1 VSRILDDLDS
11 RPGSTTSLLRTLIGL
26 YLRRLGGW
34 ISIADLVHLMQ
45 LLDVPASATRT
56 AVARLKTKQLLVS
69 ETVNR
74 AIGYRLNPE
83 AVAMLSRGDRRI
95 FAARTMQVDDS
106 WCLISFSLP
115 EELRPLRHQLRR
127 RLSWIGCGMVAP
139 ALWICPDFLSE
150 EIEQILEDLDVRD
163 HATLFRTER
172 PRASGDLA
180 SAISGWWDLAQLD
193 ALHRGVIGQ
202 LRGLLAGGRV
212 APAEAFARYIRGVD
226 AWRVIPYVDPGL
238 PIELLPRNW
247 PGAEST
253 RLFEELSSRH
263 RDEAWSYVARLV
275 NPLTRQGLYPATVR

>member
-11 RPGSTTSLLRTLIGL
+11 RPGSTTSLLRTVIGL
-26 YLRRLGGW
+26 YLRRVGGW

-45 LLDVPASATRT
+45 RLDVPASATRT
-56 AVARLKTKQLLVS
+56 AVTRLKTKRLLVS

-83 AVAMLSRGDRRI
+83 AVSMLSRGDRRI
-95 FAARTMQVDDS
+95 FDARTMQIDDA

-163 HATLFRTER
+163 FATLFRTER
-172 PRASGDLA
+172 PRTSGDLA
-180 SAISGWWDLAQLD
+180 SAVSGWWDLEQLD
-193 ALHRGVIGQ
+193 SLHRGVIGQ
-202 LRGLLAGGRV
+202 LRGLLTGGRV
-212 APAEAFARYIRGVD
+212 TPADAFARYIRGVD

-238 PIELLPRNW
+238 PLELLPSNW

-263 RDEAWSYVARLV
+263 REEAWTYVARLV
-275 NPLTRQGLYPATVR
+275 NPLTRPGLFPTSL